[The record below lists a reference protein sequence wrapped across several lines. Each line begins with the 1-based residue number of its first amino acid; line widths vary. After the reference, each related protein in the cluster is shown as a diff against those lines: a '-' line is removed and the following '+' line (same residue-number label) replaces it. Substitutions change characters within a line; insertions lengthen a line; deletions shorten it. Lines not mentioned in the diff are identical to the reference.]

1 MEIKH
6 SNRAGFSLVELLAAV
21 AVLSALLVPILLI
34 MRFSTT
40 ATYRSSNDIL
50 AASLALSKIEELKS
64 YPFFQLENIL
74 LGLHPNDPYRDQNPN
89 VQRFLIGP
97 FETNP
102 EQPDIVEENI
112 YQSGSVK
119 FHRYTFLTY
128 FPNPTPYP
136 NDPDFDHMKRR
147 IRIKVRIFWK
157 DRMSASVVLDQDLSL
172 DAIVHD
178 ESYKPKPLLNEFFRD
193 QNG

>member
-1 MEIKH
+1 M
-6 SNRAGFSLVELLAAV
+6 ELLAAV
-21 AVLSALLVPILLI
+21 AVLSALIVPVLLI

-74 LGLHPNDPYRDQNPN
+74 LGLHPNDPYRDLNPN
-89 VQRFLIGP
+89 VQRFMTGP

-102 EQPDIVEENI
+102 EQPDIVEENV
-112 YQSGSVK
+112 YQSGAVK
-119 FHRYTFLTY
+119 FHRYTFLSY
-128 FPNPTPYP
+128 FPDSTPHP
-136 NDPDFDHMKRR
+136 NDRDFEHKKRR
-147 IRIKVRIFWK
+147 IRISVRIFWK
-157 DRMSASVVLDQDLSL
+157 DRMSATVVLDQDLTL
-172 DAIVHD
+172 DTIVHD
-178 ESYKPKPLLNEFFRD
+178 ESYKPKPLLNEFFRN

>member
-1 MEIKH
+1 M
-6 SNRAGFSLVELLAAV
+6 ELLAAV

-34 MRFSTT
+34 MRFSST

-74 LGLHPNDPYRDQNPN
+74 LGLHPEDPYRDENPN
-89 VQRFLIGP
+89 AQKYLVGP
-97 FETNP
+97 FETIP
-102 EQPDIVEENI
+102 EQPDIVEENV
-112 YQSGSVK
+112 YKSGAVS

-128 FPNPTPYP
+128 FPDSRPHP
-136 NDPDFDHMKRR
+136 NDPDFDYKKRR
-147 IRIKVRIFWK
+147 IRIRVRIFWK
-157 DRMSASVVLDQDLSL
+157 DRMSGTVVIDQDLSL
-172 DAIVHD
+172 DSIVHD
-178 ESYKPKPLLNEFFRD
+178 ESYKPKPLLNEFFKG

>member
-50 AASLALSKIEELKS
+50 AASLVLSKIEELKS